1 MAGGYNN
8 SMSQRPTRQSS
19 KDAVQKIKKILAWE
33 ECPESSEVFKAA
45 AAQIEREFAHMKR
58 RRVSAAGA
66 AQTSTNDE
74 SDENMQSDD
83 NDEDDEEDENDDGS
97 APDSEDVDSMYSD
110 NASSDDSGVEDEDEC
125 QSSDCDS
132 AGDVVCTTDVAP
144 TVHVECQP
152 DAEPEGP

>member
-1 MAGGYNN
+1 
-8 SMSQRPTRQSS
+8 
-19 KDAVQKIKKILAWE
+19 VQKIKNILAWE

-45 AAQIEREFAHMKR
+45 AAQIEREFAQMKR

-66 AQTSTNDE
+66 AHDDTDENDE
-74 SDENMQSDD
+74 SDEN
-83 NDEDDEEDENDDGS
+83 DENDDGS

-110 NASSDDSGVEDEDEC
+110 NASSDDSGEDDDDEC
-125 QSSDCDS
+125 LSSDCDS
-132 AGDVVCTTDVAP
+132 AGDVACTTDVAP